1 MATHTT
7 STETD
12 IVLLPQRLHQSRL
25 QTTKMLLYFS
35 MLLLIATA
43 AHATETWNSFRGNPQ
58 LNGVAQSPLPA
69 DLDLLWT
76 HTTQDAIE
84 STAAISNNTVFI
96 GSLDNRLYA
105 LDLATGALKWQY
117 QANGE
122 IKSSA
127 TVYDS
132 TLYFGDEHG
141 TFHAVQV
148 SNGQP
153 RWTFNAEAGITSS
166 ANRANNRLYFGSYDQ
181 HLYCLDAI
189 SGTQVWQI
197 ATDGYIHGTPALYD
211 ESVAVAGCVF
221 EGMVVIPYL
230 VGMGE
235 RYSPPTLAIGL
246 AFDAFFAADLAL
258 KAWKLWS
265 DRDVPA
271 ALGDSRCVA
280 ALFVAVGLPGPAVDA
295 ASSRGRPRRDGAPPV
310 AGPRRPRRV
319 TRLAVVAEA
328 HVVEPAPPPLLI
340 VADEVGGRLRGFLV
354 AVHASGL
361 VPASGEGSSGSR
373 WATCSGGRRD
383 VFNAESPGA
392 LLR

>member
-1 MATHTT
+1 MTTHPT

-211 ESVAVAGCVF
+211 ESVAVAGCDGLLRLLDVAD
-221 EGMVVIPYL
+221 GT
-230 VGMGE
+230 E
-235 RYSPPTLAIGL
+235 RQRLTLGTY
-246 AFDAFFAADLAL
+246 
-258 KAWKLWS
+258 
-265 DRDVPA
+265 
-271 ALGDSRCVA
+271 
-280 ALFVAVGLPGPAVDA
+280 
-295 ASSRGRPRRDGAPPV
+295 V
-310 AGPRRPRRV
+310 AGS
-319 TRLAVVAEA
+319 A
-328 HVVEPAPPPLLI
+328 
-340 VADEVGGRLRGFLV
+340 
-354 AVHASGL
+354 AVHANRAFVGTFGNEVLGIDLIAGEVLWRYRHAVRKFPFYASPAANDEAVIIGGRDKLVHALDPATGQALWTYAAGARVDSSPVIAGDRVYFGAGAVIGL
-361 VPASGEGSSGSR
+361 DLASGAEVWRYETGASISASPAVAAGR
-373 WATCSGGRRD
+373 LVIGATDGTVYCFGQK
-383 VFNAESPGA
+383 VNKP
-392 LLR
+392 